1 MSAPGFMC
9 SRALPSAPVGARDL
23 RLPKPKVMVCTD
35 QFPLSLSPF
44 MGDDLRP
51 RRPKVALLPYGHL
64 ERDWMSNIADDIRAL
79 MFKSGPARA

>member
-1 MSAPGFMC
+1 
-9 SRALPSAPVGARDL
+9 
-23 RLPKPKVMVCTD
+23 
-35 QFPLSLSPF
+35 